1 MRNLLK
7 YLIIPILLSVSTA
20 LWPDTRPLRLATTT
34 STENSGL
41 LAELLPRFSAE
52 TGIPVHV
59 IAVGTGK
66 ALRLGRDGDVDVV
79 LVHAPAAEQSF
90 VDSGYGEKRYPVMHN
105 DFVLVGPKQDPA
117 GVSGAGSAPEAL
129 ARIARARALFVSRGD
144 QSGTHKKELG
154 LWQQA
159 GIQPGG
165 RWYRE
170 VGQGMGKVLQM
181 ADQLQAYTLTD
192 RGTWLAYQG
201 RLDLEIL
208 HQGDASLFNPY
219 GIIAVSRQRYP
230 DINHEAAQALIDW
243 ITDPDKGQ
251 KWIGAF
257 RLKGQPLFIPDAG
270 D

>member
-1 MRNLLK
+1 MSKLLK
-7 YLIIPILLSVSTA
+7 SILVAILIAISAS
-20 LWPDTRPLRLATTT
+20 LWAETRPLRLATTT

-41 LAELLPRFSAE
+41 LADLLPRFTAA

-79 LVHAPAAEQSF
+79 LVHAPTAEQAF
-90 VDSGYGEKRYPVMHN
+90 VESGYGEKRYPVMHN

-117 GVSGAGSAPEAL
+117 AVSPAATAAEAL
-129 ARIARARALFVSRGD
+129 ARIAQAEAPFVSRGD
-144 QSGTHKKELG
+144 QSGTHKKELS

-159 GIQPGG
+159 GIRPRG
-165 RWYRE
+165 RWYHE

-201 RLDLEIL
+201 RLDLDIL
-208 HQGDASLFNPY
+208 QQGDASLFNPY
-219 GIIAVSRQRYP
+219 AIIAVSRLRYP

-257 RLKGQPLFIPDAG
+257 RVKGQRLFIPDAE